1 MEAPFSHLTKTLKG
15 VIMYALRME
24 STDPAFNL
32 ALEETLFNTL
42 SPENPGIFLI
52 WRNEP
57 SVIIGCH
64 QNTAEEV
71 NAVYCREHGIHVV
84 RRPTG
89 GGAVYHDLGNVN
101 FSFLTWVE
109 KNRIS
114 GFEEF
119 MRPMVAALRDLGI
132 NAEYT
137 SRNDITVDG
146 RKVAGTAQRRAGQ
159 RMLHHGC
166 VLVDVDTSA
175 LAGALAVDP
184 EKFRSKG
191 VASHRA
197 RVANL
202 REFLPDGLSRE
213 ACMDM
218 VISAMTRRCAQEER
232 PLAPHLR
239 EKAEELA
246 ASRYRSWEWN
256 WGQSPRFTE
265 KRRHRFSW
273 GRLECLLEVRNG
285 VIASCRLFGDFF
297 SLRDIRELEAALAGL
312 RADAASLRQALSDV
326 PVESWFSGAERE
338 PLLAFLCGD
347 ELPQE

>member
-1 MEAPFSHLTKTLKG
+1 
-15 VIMYALRME
+15 MYALRME

-71 NAVYCREHGIHVV
+71 NAAYCREHGIHVV

-101 FSFLTWVE
+101 FSFLVWVD
-109 KNRIS
+109 KNRLS

-119 MRPMVAALRDLGI
+119 MKPMVEALRDIGV
-132 NAEYT
+132 NAAYT

-146 RKVAGTAQRRAGQ
+146 RKVAGTAQRRSGQ

-175 LAGALAVDP
+175 LAGALTVDL

-202 REFLPDGLSRE
+202 REFLPAGLSRE
-213 ACMDM
+213 EDLALVDN
-218 VISAMTRRCAQEER
+218 AMTRRRAQEER
-232 PLAPHLR
+232 TLSPELR
-239 EKAEELA
+239 EKAEALAEL
-246 ASRYRSWEWN
+246 RYRSWDWN

-273 GRLECLLEVRNG
+273 GRLEYLLEVRNG
-285 VIASCRLFGDFF
+285 VISGCRLFGDFF
-297 SLRDIRELEAALAGL
+297 SLRDIRELEATLTGL
-312 RADAASLRQALSDV
+312 RADAESLRKALADI
-326 PVESWFSGAERE
+326 PVESWFAGAERE
-338 PLLAFLCGD
+338 ELLSFFCGD
-347 ELPQE
+347 KLPQA

>member
-1 MEAPFSHLTKTLKG
+1 
-15 VIMYALRME
+15 MYALRME

-71 NAVYCREHGIHVV
+71 NASYCREHNIHVV

-89 GGAVYHDLGNVN
+89 GGAVYHDLGNIN
-101 FSFLTWVE
+101 FSFLVWVE
-109 KNRIS
+109 KNRLS

-119 MRPMVAALRDLGI
+119 MRPMVAALHDLGI

-146 RKVAGTAQRRAGQ
+146 RKVAGTAQRRSGQ

-175 LAGALAVDP
+175 LAGALAADP

-202 REFLPDGLSRE
+202 REFLPAGLSRE
-213 ACMDM
+213 EYMSM
-218 VISAMTRRCAQEER
+218 VIDAMTRRCAREER

-273 GRLECLLEVRNG
+273 GRLECLLDVRNG
-285 VIASCRLFGDFF
+285 IISDCRLFGDFF
-297 SLRDIRELEAALAGL
+297 SMRDIKELEAALTGL
-312 RADAASLRQALSDV
+312 RADAISLRKALACI
-326 PVESWFSGAERE
+326 PVESWFSGADRE
-338 PLLAFLCGD
+338 ELLSFLCGED
-347 ELPQE
+347 MTQK